1 MLLCIIGSICF
12 FFFFAL
18 MLLCTF
24 MVLRCNRTFIGN
36 DVNGVAVHLKGNRTL
51 KNILVSPK
59 IKMKWPTR
67 AVSSTV
73 IVVGR
78 LAAMK
83 NM

>member
-1 MLLCIIGSICF
+1 MVWLYISKAIEHSKTSLCH
-12 FFFFAL
+12 
-18 MLLCTF
+18 
-24 MVLRCNRTFIGN
+24 LR
-36 DVNGVAVHLKGNRTL
+36 
-51 KNILVSPK
+51 
-59 IKMKWPTR
+59 IKMKWPTK